1 MKKLGKSWHFYDEL
15 TLLFENWNKLF
26 LMQLKKK
33 KNVLKKLCGA
43 FMDKVQLSQGC
54 RATAKR
60 KSAFNR

>member
-1 MKKLGKSWHFYDEL
+1 MEKLGKSMYFYDEL

-26 LMQLKKK
+26 LMQLK

-60 KSAFNR
+60 KPAFNR

>member
-1 MKKLGKSWHFYDEL
+1 MEKLGKSWYFYDEL

-33 KNVLKKLCGA
+33 KKVLKKLCGA
-43 FMDKVQLSQGC
+43 FMDKVQLSQRC
-54 RATAKR
+54 RSTAKR